1 VERLIWKIAAPLL
14 ALAFAAGPARAR
26 EPLPVVA
33 GVAVRVPPGEDA
45 AVAEG
50 LVELK
55 SGDPLSPRA
64 LRRTVE
70 LIYKL
75 GRFSNVV
82 VRTLPEA
89 GSPGRVMVVID
100 CLPRRTVRAV
110 TFDNPSGQLALS
122 DSKLRRAA
130 EITPGDEFDAKRVER
145 AVTAVR
151 TLMVRLGYRAAEVST
166 ESSGGQDVNL
176 RFELREG
183 KPTLL
188 GSLSFSGAG
197 LPAPSLAAGLKTQV
211 GNVLDEDLLDQDVQT
226 LRAELRRAGY
236 YRGRVGRARIQASNG
251 EAQVTIPVQPGPRFT
266 FSFPG
271 SRVFSDRI
279 LRAQL
284 GYDGEHSLDEATLSA
299 AANNLAAFYR
309 KQGYLAARVTWSE
322 VGGGDRVGVPFQI
335 EEGRRYRVGEVR
347 FTGATFHSSPW
358 LAGRLRELLQEA
370 TPKEALPELV
380 RSKNAPPPM
389 EPTDLREVYDEPSWN
404 GAVSKLVDLYRG
416 EGFLEAV
423 QEGTRLEV
431 DARRGVVDVE
441 LRLREGPRTLVESI
455 AFEGNEAAS
464 SAELATRLE
473 LAPGQPLSLS
483 AVERTRMAVLALYAQ
498 RGYAY
503 ARVDDLEEF
512 SDDRTRASV
521 RFRVE
526 EGPQVRI
533 SRLVITGN
541 KRTLTDVVKRTL
553 SVKSGDIYDP
563 AQVARSQS
571 TLLRLGVFRSV
582 ALRLNDAE
590 VPEAR
595 KDLTVELV
603 ERPWQTLSQGVGFSL
618 ADGPRASIE
627 FSRPNLA
634 GRALELTAR
643 AKVNY
648 PLTTFRPDLE
658 GKKPQDRIEG
668 RAEVGLHAGQIQYL
682 PFDAGLR
689 LDVIAERLH
698 RRAYDL
704 ARVSAVPT
712 FDLPITSRIGLTLQY
727 EFEVDNIHKSTD
739 PSNIAPTQGDL
750 EQLRFPDGVTTLH
763 SIRTSLTFDF
773 RDNSAHPR
781 IGWYAS
787 ATAELVDSLGQPGK
801 HILFGLL
808 PGSDVHTNMLK
819 LSGVLSGYLP
829 IGAQSVFALSL
840 RGGQVL
846 PLDSSSVTIG
856 PKRFFMGG
864 AASMRGYAEDEMLPE
879 DLRAGIVN
887 QVRSCAGSIS
897 GLACSPQASRLAGGT
912 PLISEGGQAF
922 ALLKAELRVPLG
934 GSLEGGLFTDVGNL
948 WLDPAK
954 ARLSAVRINAGF
966 GLRFTTPIGP
976 VVLDFGFNVA
986 PDSRL
991 NERLVAPHFSIGLF

>member
-1 VERLIWKIAAPLL
+1 MSRWIAAPVL
-14 ALAFAAGPARAR
+14 ALVLVAGPARAR
-26 EPLPVVA
+26 ETLPVVA

-45 AVAEG
+45 AAVEG

-55 SGDPLSPRA
+55 SGDPLSPRV

-82 VRTLPEA
+82 VRTLPDA
-89 GSPGRVMVVID
+89 GRPGRVMVVID
-100 CLPRRTVRAV
+100 CLPRRTVRAI
-110 TFDNPSGQLALS
+110 TFTNPSGQLALS
-122 DSKLRRAA
+122 DGKLRRAA
-130 EITPGDEFDAKRVER
+130 EIAPGDEFDAKRVER
-145 AVTAVR
+145 AAAAVR
-151 TLMVRLGYRAAEVST
+151 TLAVRLGYRDAEVST
-166 ESSGGQDVNL
+166 DASGGQDVTL
-176 RFELREG
+176 GFEIREG
-183 KPTLL
+183 KPTLV
-188 GSLSFSGAG
+188 GALSFSGDG
-197 LPAPSLAAGLKTQV
+197 LPSPSLGAALKTQV
-211 GNVLDEDLLDQDVQT
+211 GNVLDEDLLDEDVQT

-236 YRGRVGRARIQASNG
+236 YRARVGRARIQAASG
-251 EAQVTIPVQPGPRFT
+251 EAQVSVPVQPGPRFT

-271 SRVFSDRI
+271 SRVFSDRV

-284 GYDGEHSLDEATLSA
+284 GYDGEHPLDDATLTA

-309 KQGYLAARVTWSE
+309 KQGYLVARVTSSE
-322 VGGGDRVGVPFQI
+322 LGGGDRVEVVFRI
-335 EEGRRYRVGEVR
+335 EEGRRYRVGELR
-347 FTGATFHSSPW
+347 FAGATFHASSW
-358 LAGRLRELLQEA
+358 LERRLREQLQEA
-370 TPKEALPELV
+370 TPKEPLPELV

-389 EPTDLREVYDEPSWN
+389 EPTDLREVYDEPAWN
-404 GAVSKLVDLYRG
+404 AAVGKLVDLYRN
-416 EGFLEAV
+416 EGFLEAAY
-423 QEGTRLEV
+423 EATRLQI

-441 LRLREGPRTLVESI
+441 LQLREGPRTLVESI
-455 AFEGNEAAS
+455 VFEGNAAAS

-473 LAPGQPLSLS
+473 IAPGQPLSLS
-483 AVERTRMAVLALYAQ
+483 AVERTRVAVLALYAH
-498 RGYAY
+498 RGHAY

-512 SDDRTRASV
+512 SDDRTRASL

-533 SRLVITGN
+533 SRLLITGN

-553 SVKSGDIYDP
+553 TVKPGDIYDP
-563 AQVARSQS
+563 VEVARSQS

-590 VPEAR
+590 VPEAS

-618 ADGPRASIE
+618 ADGPRASVE

-643 AKVNY
+643 TKVNY
-648 PLTTFRPDLE
+648 PLATFRPDLE

-668 RAEVGLHAGQIQYL
+668 RVEVGLHAGQIQYV
-682 PFDAGLR
+682 PFNAGLR

-712 FDLPITSRIGLTLQY
+712 FDLPITSRIDLTLQY
-727 EFEVDNIHKSTD
+727 EFEVDNIRKSTD
-739 PSNIAPTQGDL
+739 SSITPTQGDL
-750 EQLRFPDGVTTLH
+750 EQLRFPDGVTTLQ
-763 SIRTSLTFDF
+763 SIRPSLSFDF

-781 IGWYAS
+781 SGWYAS
-787 ATAELVDSLGQPGK
+787 ATADFVDSLGQPGK

-808 PGSDVHTNMLK
+808 PGSDVHTYMLK

-840 RGGQVL
+840 RGGQVF

-864 AASMRGYAEDEMLPE
+864 AASMRGYAEDEMIPE
-879 DLRAGIVN
+879 DLRAGLVN

-897 GLACSPQASRLAGGT
+897 GLACSPQASRFLGDN
-912 PLISEGGQAF
+912 PPPSEGGQAF

-934 GSLEGGLFTDVGNL
+934 GSLEAGLFTDIGNL
-948 WLDPAK
+948 WLDPSK
-954 ARLSAVRINAGF
+954 LRLSAVRVNAGF

-991 NERLVAPHFSIGLF
+991 DERLMAPHFSIGLF